1 MVEEKIPSSV
11 LRHIP
16 VLADFLLEKVC
27 FPPNAIL
34 VDATVGYG
42 GHSLLLGARL
52 GPEGMIIGLDVD
64 PQCIETARSRLEGLP
79 CRIILERENFDQLK
93 DVLVQQKI
101 DTVDFILADLGF
113 CSGQIED
120 PRRGLSFQQPMPLDM
135 RLDDRLE
142 KTAADWIHRT
152 DEKKLADLLYQY
164 GEERASRRIA
174 RFIAEQ
180 RRHRPIQTTTEL
192 ASLVCRALRQ
202 PDHRP
207 GRKIHPAT
215 RTFQALRIAVNDELG
230 CLERLL
236 KAAPDL
242 LRPDGRIAV
251 ISFHSLEDRIV
262 KHDFKRNQAAGIYEL
277 VTPRPITANADER
290 KANPRSRSAR
300 LRIAQRKT
308 DGTSARSAR
317 NDRGR

>member
-1 MVEEKIPSSV
+1 MDKHISPATPKHISV
-11 LRHIP
+11 LSDNLSEQIRIP
-16 VLADFLLEKVC
+16 PD
-27 FPPNAIL
+27 AIM

-42 GHSLLLGARL
+42 GHSLRLGSRL
-52 GPEGMIIGLDVD
+52 GPEGTIVGLDVD
-64 PQCIETARSRLEGLP
+64 PQCIETARSRLEGLN
-79 CRIILERENFDQLK
+79 CRVILVRENFDHIQKVLGQLAIEK
-93 DVLVQQKI
+93 
-101 DTVDFILADLGF
+101 VDIILADLGF

-120 PRRGLSFQQPMPLDM
+120 PNRGLSFQQPMPLDM

-142 KTAADWIHRT
+142 KTAADLINKT
-152 DEKKLADLLYQY
+152 DEKTLADILYQY

-180 RRHRPIQTTTEL
+180 RRQRPIQTTTEL
-192 ASLVCRALRQ
+192 ALLVCRALRQ
-202 PDHRP
+202 PDRRP

-242 LRPDGRIAV
+242 LRLGGRIAV

-262 KHDFKRNQAAGIYEL
+262 KHDFKRNQAAGIYEI
-277 VTPRPITANADER
+277 VTPKPITAAADEN

-308 DGTSARSAR
+308 D
-317 NDRGR
+317 